1 MPTLND
7 LSTMSVQNPKPRRWQ
22 FSLGDLLLGT
32 GLIGLMIFPFA
43 YEGTRWMWLI
53 VIASDVLIVFM
64 VLAARYSEDQFEH
77 NETRELREE
86 STE

>member
-1 MPTLND
+1 
-7 LSTMSVQNPKPRRWQ
+7 
-22 FSLGDLLLGT
+22 
-32 GLIGLMIFPFA
+32 
-43 YEGTRWMWLI
+43 MWLI